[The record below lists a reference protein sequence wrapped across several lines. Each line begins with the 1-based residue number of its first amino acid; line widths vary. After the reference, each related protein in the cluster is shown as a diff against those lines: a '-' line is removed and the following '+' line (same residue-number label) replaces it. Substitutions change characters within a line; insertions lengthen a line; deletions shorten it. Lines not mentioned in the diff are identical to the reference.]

1 MKKVLQFLA
10 IATFLLTGC
19 KKEDAV
25 TLDPT
30 APADQMHL
38 TAAPA
43 GEITLS
49 KDNADAVA
57 LAFTWAEA
65 KNRGEGTSITYRFQ
79 LSLASKTWESTA
91 DLKSRS
97 ISFTHAQLN
106 NILTG
111 QLDITGT
118 DAVEITA
125 LVSAEVTASIQMQP
139 ETSTATVSITPFPSD
154 VTNISTL
161 LVEGDGDSNSDND
174 EENVFHADL
183 DIAQNQQL
191 LPGGSLDISD
201 WWIDPDFFEKTE
213 EGLLTFLP
221 IDGKY
226 RIIANKGRKYF
237 RVQALKANG
246 DLAEL
251 ENDGSGAIYAYG
263 DVGNPTIANLVGW
276 EPRKA
281 VCLAPIGD
289 KKYKLSGVA
298 GERFKSTG
306 LGIAFGP
313 KFDDWRKIRRPEIP
327 ANDENYGDPR
337 YAPLADAVSEFII
350 VDTNTD
356 DNVHLNGWNMQIGHT
371 YTLILDASNGYQAI
385 QLSILEDGVPPTPM
399 PDNFPVTINGTSMTK
414 MNNNGDFKADVNL
427 TQNAPVAIGGVEPAE
442 FASWWLDP
450 DFIGVNEMVPY
461 LVPKTGRYRV
471 IANIRNMTFKVEPL
485 DADDNPATLQL
496 NGDGTVWVIG
506 AGLGKPNL
514 SANRSNNP
522 ATNFDWITEDALPMA
537 PMGDGTFRI
546 TLKAGGEDAQLYS
559 TLINF
564 KFFYQRGW
572 GGEFRGTNDQITQYN
587 GVISTASPLVTIVP
601 DGNVVLTPGQ
611 SFENGATYRFT
622 VNITGGLENIKL
634 FVDKL

>member
-10 IATFLLTGC
+10 IATLLLTGC

-38 TAAPA
+38 TATPA
-43 GEITLS
+43 GAITLS

-57 LAFTWAEA
+57 LTFTWAEA
-65 KNRGEGTSITYRFQ
+65 KNRGAGTSITYRFQ
-79 LSLASKTWESTA
+79 LSLSNKTWESTA
-91 DLKSRS
+91 SLQSRS
-97 ISFTHAQLN
+97 ISFTHNELN

-139 ETSTATVSITPFPSD
+139 ETSTATVNITPFPSE

-161 LVEGDGDSNSDND
+161 LVEGDGDSNSGND

-183 DIAQNQQL
+183 DIAQNQLL

-226 RIIANKGRKYF
+226 RIVANKGRKYF
-237 RVQALKANG
+237 RVQVLKANG

-263 DVGNPTIANLVGW
+263 DVGNPTINNLVGW
-276 EPRKA
+276 EPKRA

-313 KFDDWRKIRRPEIP
+313 KFDDWRKIRNPETSP
-327 ANDENYGDPR
+327 DDPDYNDPR
-337 YAPLADAVSEFII
+337 YALLADAVSEFIM
-350 VDTNTD
+350 VNEGD
-356 DNVHLNGWNMQIGHT
+356 DVHLNGWNMQIGHT
-371 YTLILDASNGYQAI
+371 YTLILDASNGYQSI
-385 QLSILEDGVPPTPM
+385 QLSILEDGVAPTPM
-399 PDNFPVTINGTSMTK
+399 PDNFPVTINGTAMTK
-414 MNNNGDFKADVNL
+414 MNNNGDFKADVTL
-427 TQNAPVAIGGVEPAE
+427 TQNAPVAISGVEPTE

-471 IANIRNMTFKVEPL
+471 IANIRNYTFKVEPL

-496 NGDGTVWVIG
+496 TGDGTVWVIG
-506 AGLGKPNL
+506 AGLGKPSL

-522 ATNFDWITEDALPMA
+522 ATNFDWVTEDALPMA

-546 TLKAGGEDAQLYS
+546 TLTAGGEDAQLYS
-559 TLINF
+559 TQINF

-572 GGEFRGTNDQITQYN
+572 GGEFRGAANDNPLN
-587 GVISTASPLVTIVP
+587 GIISTASPLVTIVP

-622 VNITGGLENIKL
+622 VDITGGLENIRL
-634 FVDKL
+634 IVDKL